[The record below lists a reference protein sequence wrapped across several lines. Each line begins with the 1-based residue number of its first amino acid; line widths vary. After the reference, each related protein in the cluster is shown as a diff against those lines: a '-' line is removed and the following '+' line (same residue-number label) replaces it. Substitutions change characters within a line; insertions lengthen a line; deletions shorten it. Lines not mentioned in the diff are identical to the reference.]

1 MGLKCFKTKREDLGG
16 KLAEAVLLQRQLSLK
31 KQRKDKK
38 KKNYYSMLRTDYA
51 VKNRSKVLD
60 T

>member
-38 KKNYYSMLRTDYA
+38 KKTII
-51 VKNRSKVLD
+51 VC
-60 T
+60 

>member
-31 KQRKDKK
+31 NKERIRKK
-38 KKNYYSMLRTDYA
+38 KTII
-51 VKNRSKVLD
+51 VC
-60 T
+60 